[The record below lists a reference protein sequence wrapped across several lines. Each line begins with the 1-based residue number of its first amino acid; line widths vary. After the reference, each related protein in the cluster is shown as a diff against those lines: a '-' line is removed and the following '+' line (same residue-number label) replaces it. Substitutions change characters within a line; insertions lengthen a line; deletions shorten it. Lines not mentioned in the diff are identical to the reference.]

1 MRVIAHTIR
10 GGRGGGRRE
19 QSRAEQSRGEFG
31 RNDGAEEGGSGAEV
45 EVEVPSFPFNAPLQT
60 KRRMILL

>member
-1 MRVIAHTIR
+1 MSLLIR
-10 GGRGGGRRE
+10 YGEGEEEEGTE
-19 QSRAEQSRGEFG
+19 QSIGE
-31 RNDGAEEGGSGAEV
+31 RRGAEEGGSGAEV

>member
-10 GGRGGGRRE
+10 GGRGGGGN
-19 QSRAEQSRGEFG
+19 RAEQSRGEFG

>member
-1 MRVIAHTIR
+1 MSLLIR
-10 GGRGGGRRE
+10 YGEGEEEEG
-19 QSRAEQSRGEFG
+19 AEQRGGEFG

>member
-1 MRVIAHTIR
+1 MSLLIR
-10 GGRGGGRRE
+10 YGEGEEEEGT
-19 QSRAEQSRGEFG
+19 EQSRGEFG